1 MTRYPISDIM
11 REVRIV
17 LDLNPTSQELL
28 PHKDKA
34 TLPIDTLIRS
44 CIKTGYEWLLTNAPL
59 DKLHQG
65 QSFAGRSVA
74 WDSGVVGVGS
84 GRIALPE
91 DFLRLVAFRMSDW
104 HRPVHQVTRANEMAY
119 PRQSSPFPGI
129 KGNPERPIVTIETE
143 AIGRVLYF
151 HACRGGKGVHM
162 RQALYLPRPKDLGE
176 DLELNPD
183 LLQALIYYTAYLV
196 ATTLGMQDF
205 APKALEISKTF
216 IV

>member
-1 MTRYPISDIM
+1 MNYPIDDII

-104 HRPVHQVTRANEMAY
+104 HRPVHQVTRANEMEY

-143 AIGRVLYF
+143 AIGRVLHF
-151 HACRGGKGVHM
+151 HACRGGRAVYIQ
-162 RQALYLPRPKDLGE
+162 QALYLPRPQLGQE
-176 DLELNPD
+176 LELGD
-183 LLQALIYYTAYLV
+183 ELYQALIYYTAHLV
-196 ATTLGMQDF
+196 ATSLGNYDF
-205 APKALEISKTF
+205 ATRALELSKTF
-216 IV
+216 IQ